1 MVAQRN
7 RRSFV
12 LARLLLVHNLTR
24 TEMKF
29 SFQILLRRIHLRLFF
44 ILCVYAAVFGA
55 KAASVFDDFVRVTEA
70 LTPQQE
76 LTNFHLPP
84 GFEMQLVA
92 SEPEIGKPMNMAFD
106 AKGRL
111 WMTQS
116 REYPYAAPL
125 DKPGRD
131 KIMVL
136 SDFDE
141 RGRARKVTTFAEG
154 LNIPIGLL
162 PYKNGVIAFSIPNI
176 YYFQD
181 TNSDGKADTKEL
193 VLGRFGFEKDVHG
206 LTSNFRRG
214 YDGWIYADHGYNNET
229 TLTAKDGSV
238 VKMQSGNCYRFRP
251 DGSRVE
257 QHSYGQVN
265 PFGLM
270 FDPLGD
276 LWSADCHSSPVYQLL
291 RGAYY
296 PSFGKPNDGLGFA
309 PNICK
314 HSHGSTAISGMVY
327 YDDDRWPAEY
337 RGNTF
342 VGNVVT
348 CRINRDYLDEH
359 GSTRVAREAPDFLIC
374 DDPWFRPVD
383 LELGPDGAMYVA
395 DFYNRI
401 IAHYEVPLDHPGRD
415 RERGRIW
422 RIVYRGTNGV
432 SAAAVG
438 SRFDL
443 AHASAKELIRELASP
458 NITRRMFAMNELVDR
473 VGEAAIRPAK
483 KMMADRKSTST
494 QRMHGLWVLHRLNG
508 LDEKILVNAA
518 QDKDRGVRVHAMRV
532 LSETENWSQTQR
544 ALVLAGLHDT
554 DPYVQRAAADAFGQH
569 PDFAQIKTLLKA
581 REAVPADDGQLL
593 HTVRMALRNH
603 LAPNGNLAK
612 LQVLPARGNA
622 FAPPTNRLGGTLASS
637 GDLDEKDSRAIA
649 DVALGV
655 KSAEAGRFLL
665 KHIENY
671 SEPREKLTTYLQH
684 GARYA
689 PGSEIGELAGFIQ
702 KHFAEDVDFQ
712 LAMFKSVQEGAG
724 QKGNELAPG
733 VRDWAL
739 ELDERLFAATDS
751 KSLEWR
757 SFPIK
762 GHDSP
767 DPWIVEKRRS
777 ADRNK
782 DFEFICSLT
791 PGGEKY
797 TGELRSKSFTIPE
810 KLSFFMAGHDGKPA
824 KPPQGKNFIRLV
836 DGDTHETLI
845 RTGPPRNDVAQTFSW
860 DLSKW
865 AGKQGIIEVVDG
877 DGGDAYAWLA
887 VGRFEPSVVTVPKTS
902 PSQVDKW
909 QQSAAEIAGSLHFE
923 KYESKLAELLGDENA
938 DADARAAAAKA
949 LSELSGPK
957 HLDEFRKV
965 ASGAD
970 ESSKLRGK
978 VAAVLGQINSPE
990 AKATIVEA
998 LRTAPT
1004 SLQTEL
1010 ALALASNREG
1020 AEALL
1025 EAVSEGKA
1033 SARLLQQRKVRDHL
1047 TAAKPD
1053 NLNERLEKLTA
1064 NLPTATEERDKLI
1077 AQRKAAFNPA
1087 KASAAKGADV
1097 FKQYC
1102 VVCHTLDGQGALI
1115 GPQLDGIGGR
1125 GVDRLLEDIL
1135 DPNRNVDRAFR
1146 STLLIMNDG
1155 DVQSG
1160 LYRRDEGEMVII
1172 AQSNGKEMSVPRKDI
1187 KERRTSETSLMPDNF
1202 GEAIPNGDFND
1213 LIAFLLSKNV
1223 KPPTASVK

>member
-1 MVAQRN
+1 MLRIETI

-12 LARLLLVHNLTR
+12 LARLLLAHNLDPR
-24 TEMKF
+24 TEMKSAF
-29 SFQILLRRIHLRLFF
+29 ENQLRQIHSHFF
-44 ILCVYAAVFGA
+44 FVLCTFATASGTQ
-55 KAASVFDDFVRVTEA
+55 AASVFDDYVRVTAA

-106 AKGRL
+106 AQGRL
-111 WMTQS
+111 WITQS

-131 KIMVL
+131 KVMVL
-136 SDFDE
+136 SDFDAN
-141 RGRARKVTTFAEG
+141 GHAKKVSTFADG

-176 YYFQD
+176 YYFAD

-214 YDGWIYADHGYNNET
+214 FDGWIYADHGYNNET

-238 VKMQSGNCYRFRP
+238 VTMQSGNCYRFKP

-257 QHSYGQVN
+257 QHSCGQVN

-314 HSHGSTAISGMVY
+314 HSHGSTAISGMVF
-327 YDDDRWPAEY
+327 YDDARWPEEY

-348 CRINRDYLDEH
+348 CRINRDFLEEH
-359 GSTRVAREAPDFLIC
+359 GSTRIAREAPDFLIC

-383 LELGPDGAMYVA
+383 LQLGPDGAMYVA

-401 IAHYEVPLDHPGRD
+401 IAHYEVPLEHPGRD

-422 RIVYRGTNGV
+422 RIVYRGTNGIFT
-432 SAAAVG
+432 AAVG
-438 SRFDL
+438 AHFDL
-443 AHASAKELIRELASP
+443 AHASAKDLLRELASP
-458 NITRRMFAMNELVDR
+458 NIARRMFAMNELVDR
-473 VGEAAIRPAK
+473 IGEPAIVPTK
-483 KMMADRKSTST
+483 KMMADKKSTPT
-494 QRMHGLWVLHRLNG
+494 QKMHGLWVLHRLNG
-508 LDEKILVNAA
+508 LDEKILVDAA

-532 LSETENWSQTQR
+532 LSETANWSQTQR
-544 ALVLAGLHDT
+544 ALALAGLHDP
-554 DPYVQRAAADAFGQH
+554 DPYVKRAAADAFGQH
-569 PDFAQIKTLLKA
+569 PDFAQIKPLLKA
-581 REAVPADDGQLL
+581 REAVQEEDGQLL
-593 HTVRMALRNH
+593 YTVRMALRNQ
-603 LAPNGNLAK
+603 LLPEGNLAK
-612 LQVLPARGNA
+612 LQQQQ
-622 FAPPTNRLGGTLASS
+622 
-637 GDLDEKDSRAIA
+637 LDEKDSRAIA

-655 KSAEAGRFLL
+655 KTADSGRFLL
-665 KHIENY
+665 KHVETY
-671 SEPREKLTTYLQH
+671 SEPREKLTAFLQH

-689 PGSEIGELAGFIQ
+689 PGTEVGQLAGFIQ
-702 KHFAEDVDFQ
+702 KHFADDVDFQ
-712 LAMFKSVQEGAG
+712 LAMFKSVQEGEG
-724 QKGNELAPG
+724 QKGNGLAPA
-733 VRDWAL
+733 VRDWAS
-739 ELDERLFAATDS
+739 ELDERLFAAADS
-751 KSLEWR
+751 KNLEWR
-757 SFPIK
+757 NLPLK

-767 DPWIVEKRRS
+767 NPWIVEKRRS

-782 DFEFICSLT
+782 DFEFLCSLT
-791 PGGEKY
+791 PGGEKK
-797 TGELRSKSFTIPE
+797 TGLLRSKAFTIPE
-810 KLSFFMAGHDGKPA
+810 KLSFFVAGHDGRPA
-824 KPPQGKNFIRLV
+824 RPPRGKNLIRLV
-836 DGDTHETLI
+836 DADTHETLI
-845 RTGPPRNDVAQTFSW
+845 QTGPPRNDVAQAFSW
-860 DLSKW
+860 DLAKW
-865 AGKQGIIEVVDG
+865 AGKQGEIEVVDG
-877 DGGDAYAWLA
+877 DAGDAFAWLA
-887 VGRFEPSVVTVPKTS
+887 VGRFEPAVVSVPKVS
-902 PSQVDKW
+902 PSQGDKL
-909 QQSAAEIAGSLHFE
+909 QQSAAELAGALHFE
-923 KYESKLAELLGDENA
+923 KYEPKLAELLVDENS

-965 ASGAD
+965 VSNAN
-970 ESSKLRGK
+970 EPNKLRGK
-978 VAAVLGQINSPE
+978 VAEVLGQINSPE
-990 AKATIVEA
+990 AKSTIVEA

-1010 ALALASNREG
+1010 AVALASNRQG

-1025 EAVSEGKA
+1025 DAMSEGKA
-1033 SARLLQQRKVRDHL
+1033 SARLLQQRKVWDHL
-1047 TAAKPD
+1047 TAAKPA
-1053 NLNERLEKLTA
+1053 NLPERLQKLTA
-1064 NLPTATEERDKLI
+1064 NLPTATAERDMLI
-1077 AQRKAAFNPA
+1077 AERRAAFNPA
-1087 KASAAKGADV
+1087 KASAAKGTEV

-1102 VVCHTLDGQGALI
+1102 VVCHTLEGQGALI
-1115 GPQLDGIGGR
+1115 GPQLDGIGSR
-1125 GVDRLLEDIL
+1125 GVDRLLEDVL

-1146 STLLIMNDG
+1146 TTLLLMNDG

-1160 LYRRDEGEMVII
+1160 LYRRDEGEMAII
-1172 AQSNGKEMSVPRKDI
+1172 AQSNGKELSVPRKDI
-1187 KERRTSETSLMPDNF
+1187 RERRTSETSLMPDNF
-1202 GEAIPNGDFND
+1202 GDAIPKTDFND
-1213 LIAFLLSKNV
+1213 LMAFLLSKNV
-1223 KPPTASVK
+1223 KPPTTSAK

>member
-1 MVAQRN
+1 MKCAFDRPTRIRQH
-7 RRSFV
+7 
-12 LARLLLVHNLTR
+12 LLFL
-24 TEMKF
+24 
-29 SFQILLRRIHLRLFF
+29 
-44 ILCVYAAVFGA
+44 LCVFAATISA
-55 KAASVFDDFVRVTEA
+55 RAASVFDDFVRVTEA

-92 SEPEIGKPMNMAFD
+92 SEPQIGKPMNMAFD

-111 WMTQS
+111 WITQS
-116 REYPYAAPL
+116 REYPFAGPV

-136 SDFDE
+136 SDFDAS
-141 RGRARKVTTFAEG
+141 GRARKVATFAEA

-162 PYKNGVIAFSIPNI
+162 PYKDGVIAFSIPNI

-193 VLGRFGFEKDVHG
+193 ILGRFGFDKDVHG

-214 YDGWIYADHGYNNET
+214 YDGWIYADHGYNNES
-229 TLTAKDGSV
+229 TLTAKDGSTIT
-238 VKMQSGNCYRFRP
+238 MQSGNCYRFRP
-251 DGSRVE
+251 DGSCVE
-257 QHSYGQVN
+257 QHSHGQVN

-270 FDPLGD
+270 FDALGD

-309 PNICK
+309 PNICD
-314 HSHGSTAISGMVY
+314 HSHGSTAIAGMVF
-327 YDDDRWPAEY
+327 YDDDKWPAEY

-348 CRINRDYLDEH
+348 CRINRDRLEEH
-359 GSTRVAREAPDFLIC
+359 GSTRIAREAPDFLIC

-383 LELGPDGAMYVA
+383 LHLGPDGAMYVA

-422 RIVYRGTNGV
+422 RIIYRGTNGV
-432 SAAAVG
+432 STAAGAP
-438 SRFDL
+438 RFDL
-443 AHASAKELIRELASP
+443 AHASAKELVRELASP

-473 VGEAAIRPAK
+473 VGQAAIAPTK
-483 KMMADRKSTST
+483 KMMADKKSTPS

-508 LDEKILVNAA
+508 LDEKILVDAA

-532 LSETENWSQTQR
+532 LSETANWSNTQR
-544 ALVLAGLHDT
+544 ALALAELHDP
-554 DPYVQRAAADAFGQH
+554 DSYVKRAAADALGQH
-569 PDFAQIKTLLKA
+569 PEFAQIEPLVKE
-581 REAVPADDGQLL
+581 RETVPAEDGQLL
-593 HTVRMALRNH
+593 HTVRMALRNQ
-603 LAPNGNLAK
+603 LVPEENIVK
-612 LQVLPARGNA
+612 LRQQQ
-622 FAPPTNRLGGTLASS
+622 
-637 GDLDEKDSRAIA
+637 LDEKDSRAIA
-649 DVALGV
+649 DVTLGV

-665 KHIENY
+665 KHVETY
-671 SEPREKLTTYLQH
+671 SEPREKLTAYLQH

-689 PGSEIGELAGFIQ
+689 PGEEIGQLAGFIQ
-702 KHFAEDVDFQ
+702 KHFPDDIDFQ
-712 LAMFKSVQEGAG
+712 LAMFKSVQEGAD
-724 QKGNELAPG
+724 QKGNELAPA
-733 VRDWAL
+733 VRDWAGD
-739 ELDERLFAATDS
+739 LDERLFADTDS
-751 KSLEWR
+751 KSLGWR
-757 SFPIK
+757 NFGIK

-767 DPWIVEKRRS
+767 DPWIVERRRS

-782 DFEFICSLT
+782 ESDFICSLM
-791 PGGEKY
+791 PNGEKN
-797 TGELRSKSFTIPE
+797 TGLLRSKAFTIPE
-810 KLSFFMAGHDGKPA
+810 KLSFFMAGHDGRPA

-836 DGDTHETLI
+836 DADTHETLLQ
-845 RTGPPRNDVAQTFSW
+845 TGPPRNDVAQAFNW
-860 DLSKW
+860 DLGKW
-865 AGKQGIIEVVDG
+865 AGRQGAIEIVDG
-877 DGGDAYAWLA
+877 DAGTAFAWLA
-887 VGRFEPSVVTVPKTS
+887 VGRFEPAVVDVPKVS
-902 PSQVDKW
+902 PNEMDKW
-909 QQSAAEIAGSLHFE
+909 QQSAAEIAGSLRFG
-923 KYESKLAELLGDENA
+923 KYESKLAELLDDEYA

-949 LSELSGPK
+949 LTELSGPK
-957 HLDEFRKV
+957 HLEEFRKV
-965 ASGAD
+965 VSSAD
-970 ESSKLRGK
+970 ESTKLRGK
-978 VAAVLGQINSPE
+978 VAALLGQINSPE
-990 AKATIVEA
+990 AKATLVEA
-998 LRTAPT
+998 LRTAST
-1004 SLQTEL
+1004 SLQMEL

-1033 SARLLQQRKVRDHL
+1033 SARLLQQRKVKDHL

-1053 NLNERLEKLTA
+1053 NLTERLQKLTA
-1064 NLPTATEERDKLI
+1064 SLPTATEERDKLI
-1077 AQRKAAFNPA
+1077 AERRTAFNPA
-1087 KASAAKGADV
+1087 KVSAAKGAEV

-1102 VVCHTLDGQGALI
+1102 VVCHQLEGQGALI

-1125 GVDRLLEDIL
+1125 GVDRLLEDVL

-1160 LYRRDEGEMVII
+1160 LYRRDEGETVII
-1172 AQSNGKEMSVPRKDI
+1172 AQSNGKEISVPRKDI

-1202 GEAIPNGDFND
+1202 GEAIPKEDFND
-1213 LIAFLLSKNV
+1213 LISFLLTKNV
-1223 KPPTASVK
+1223 KPATAQVK

>member
-1 MVAQRN
+1 
-7 RRSFV
+7 
-12 LARLLLVHNLTR
+12 
-24 TEMKF
+24 MKF
-29 SFQILLRRIHLRLFF
+29 AFEKLFRRTHLRLVL
-44 ILCVYAAVFGA
+44 ILCVFAVA
-55 KAASVFDDFVRVTEA
+55 STASAASVFDDYVRVTEA

-92 SEPEIGKPMNMAFD
+92 SEPQIGKPMNMAFD

-111 WMTQS
+111 WITQS

-136 SDFDE
+136 SDFDAN
-141 RGRARKVTTFAEG
+141 GHAKKVTTFAEG

-193 VLGRFGFEKDVHG
+193 VLGRFGFDKDVHG

-214 YDGWIYADHGYNNET
+214 FDGWIYADHGYNNET

-238 VKMQSGNCYRFRP
+238 VKMQSGNCYRFKP
-251 DGSRVE
+251 DGLRVE

-314 HSHGSTAISGMVY
+314 HSHGSTAISGIVY
-327 YDDDRWPAEY
+327 YDDDRWPKEY
-337 RGNTF
+337 RGNIF

-359 GSTRVAREAPDFLIC
+359 GSTRVTKEAPDFLIC

-383 LELGPDGAMYVA
+383 LQPGPDGAMYVA
-395 DFYNRI
+395 DFYNRV
-401 IAHYEVPLDHPGRD
+401 IAHYEVPLEHPGRD

-422 RIVYRGTNGV
+422 RIVYRGTNSNSG
-432 SAAAVG
+432 SAKLLSPLNCDF
-438 SRFDL
+438 SR
-443 AHASAKELIRELASP
+443 ASAKELIRELASA
-458 NITRRMFAMNELVDR
+458 NIARRMFAMNELVER
-473 VGEAAIRPAK
+473 VGAAAVAPVR
-483 KMMADRKSTST
+483 KMMGNKKSTAS
-494 QRMHGLWVLHRLNG
+494 QKMHGLWVLHRLNG
-508 LDEKILVNAA
+508 LDEKILVQAA
-518 QDKDRGVRVHAMRV
+518 EDKERGVRVHAMRV
-532 LSETENWSQTQR
+532 LSETPNWSQTQR
-544 ALVLAGLHDT
+544 ALAMAGLHDP
-554 DPYVQRAAADAFGQH
+554 DAYVRRAAADALGQH
-569 PDFAQIKTLLKA
+569 ADFVEIKPLLNA
-581 REAVPADDGQLL
+581 RDGVTAEDGQLL
-593 HTVRMALRNH
+593 HTVRMALRNQ
-603 LAPNGNLAK
+603 LAPDENLAK
-612 LQVLPARGNA
+612 LQQEH
-622 FAPPTNRLGGTLASS
+622 
-637 GDLDEKDSRAIA
+637 LDEKDSRAIA

-665 KHIENY
+665 KHVQNY
-671 SEPREKLTTYLQH
+671 SEPREKLTAYLQH

-689 PGSEIGELAGFIQ
+689 TGSEVGELAGFIQ
-702 KHFAEDVDFQ
+702 KHFADEVDFQ
-712 LAMFKSVQEGAG
+712 LAMFKSVQKGTG
-724 QKGNELAPG
+724 QKGNGLAPP
-733 VRDWAL
+733 VRDWAS

-751 KSLEWR
+751 KSVEWR
-757 SFPIK
+757 NIPIK

-767 DPWIVEKRRS
+767 DPWVVEKRRS

-782 DFEFICSLT
+782 DFEFLSSLMSE
-791 PGGEKY
+791 GEKN
-797 TGELRSKSFTIPE
+797 TGLLRSKAFTIPE

-824 KPPQGKNFIRLV
+824 KPALGKNLIRLV
-836 DGDTHETLI
+836 DAETRETLVQS
-845 RTGPPRNDVAQTFSW
+845 GAPRNDVAQAFGW

-865 AGKQGIIEVVDG
+865 AGKQGMVEIVDG
-877 DGGDAYAWLA
+877 DAEDSFAWLA
-887 VGRFEPSVVTVPKTS
+887 VGRFEPAVVTVPKMS

-909 QQSAAEIAGSLHFE
+909 QESAAEIAGALHFE
-923 KYESKLAELLGDENA
+923 KYEPRLKELLEDENA
-938 DADARAAAAKA
+938 VADARAAAAKA

-957 HLDEFRKV
+957 HLEEYRKV
-965 ASGAD
+965 V
-970 ESSKLRGK
+970 SSANEPNKLRGK
-978 VAAVLGQINSPE
+978 VAEVLGQINSPE

-1025 EAVSEGKA
+1025 EAVCEGKA
-1033 SARLLQQRKVRDHL
+1033 TARLLQQRKVKDHL
-1047 TAAKPD
+1047 TAAKPN
-1053 NLNERLEKLTA
+1053 NLAERLEKLTA
-1064 NLPTATEERDKLI
+1064 NLPTASEERDKLI
-1077 AQRKAAFNPA
+1077 AERRAAFNA
-1087 KASAAKGADV
+1087 ATASVAKGTEV

-1125 GVDRLLEDIL
+1125 GLDRLMEDVL
-1135 DPNRNVDRAFR
+1135 DSNRNVDRAFR
-1146 STLLIMNDG
+1146 TTLLIMNDG

-1172 AQSNGKEMSVPRKDI
+1172 AQSNGKELSVPRKDI

-1202 GEAIPNGDFND
+1202 GEAIPKADFND

>member
-1 MVAQRN
+1 
-7 RRSFV
+7 
-12 LARLLLVHNLTR
+12 
-24 TEMKF
+24 
-29 SFQILLRRIHLRLFF
+29 
-44 ILCVYAAVFGA
+44 
-55 KAASVFDDFVRVTEA
+55 
-70 LTPQQE
+70 
-76 LTNFHLPP
+76 
-84 GFEMQLVA
+84 
-92 SEPEIGKPMNMAFD
+92 
-106 AKGRL
+106 
-111 WMTQS
+111 
-116 REYPYAAPL
+116 
-125 DKPGRD
+125 
-131 KIMVL
+131 
-136 SDFDE
+136 
-141 RGRARKVTTFAEG
+141 
-154 LNIPIGLL
+154 
-162 PYKNGVIAFSIPNI
+162 
-176 YYFQD
+176 
-181 TNSDGKADTKEL
+181 
-193 VLGRFGFEKDVHG
+193 
-206 LTSNFRRG
+206 
-214 YDGWIYADHGYNNET
+214 
-229 TLTAKDGSV
+229 
-238 VKMQSGNCYRFRP
+238 
-251 DGSRVE
+251 
-257 QHSYGQVN
+257 
-265 PFGLM
+265 M

-314 HSHGSTAISGMVY
+314 HSHGSTAISGMVF

-383 LELGPDGAMYVA
+383 LQVGPDGEMYVA

-401 IAHYEVPLDHPGRD
+401 IAHYEVPLEHPGRD

-422 RIVYRGTNGV
+422 RIVYRGTNGA
-432 SAAAVG
+432 STASVG
-438 SRFDL
+438 ARFDL

-473 VGEAAIRPAK
+473 VGEPASGPTK
-483 KMMADRKSTST
+483 KMMADKKSTSS

-508 LDEKILVNAA
+508 LEEKILVDAA
-518 QDKDRGVRVHAMRV
+518 QDKDGGVRVHAMRV
-532 LSETENWSQTQR
+532 LSETANWSQTQR
-544 ALVLAGLHDT
+544 ALALAGLHDA
-554 DPYVQRAAADAFGQH
+554 DPFVQRAAADALGQH
-569 PDFAQIKTLLKA
+569 PDFAQIKALLKA

-593 HTVRMALRNH
+593 HTIRMSLRNQ
-603 LAPNGNLAK
+603 LVPDENLAK
-612 LQVLPARGNA
+612 LVLPARGNA
-622 FAPPTNRLGGTLASS
+622 FGSS

-665 KHIENY
+665 KHVETY
-671 SEPREKLTTYLQH
+671 SEPREKLTAYLQH

-689 PGSEIGELAGFIQ
+689 PGAEVGQLADFIQ
-702 KHFAEDVDFQ
+702 KRCADDIDFQ

-724 QKGNELAPG
+724 QKGNELAAG
-733 VRDWAL
+733 VRDWAS
-739 ELDERLFAATDS
+739 ELDARLFAATDS

-757 SFPIK
+757 NFPTK

-791 PGGEKY
+791 AGGEKN
-797 TGELRSKSFTIPE
+797 TGELRSKTFAIPD
-810 KLSFFMAGHDGKPA
+810 KLSFFMAGHDGRPA
-824 KPPQGKNFIRLV
+824 KGPQGKNFIRLV

-845 RTGPPRNDVAQTFSW
+845 QTGPPRNDVAQAFSW

-865 AGKQGIIEVVDG
+865 AGKQGVIEVVDG
-877 DGGDAYAWLA
+877 DEGDAYAWLA
-887 VGRFEPSVVTVPKTS
+887 VGRFEPEVVTVPKMS
-902 PSQVDKW
+902 PSQVDKL
-909 QQSAAEIAGSLHFE
+909 QQSAAEIAGALHFE
-923 KYESKLAELLGDENA
+923 KYESKLGELLEDENA
-938 DADARAAAAKA
+938 DADARAVAAKA
-949 LSELSGPK
+949 LSEMSGPK

-965 ASGAD
+965 VSSAD
-970 ESSKLRGK
+970 EPSKLRGK

-990 AKATIVEA
+990 AKGTIVEA

-1033 SARLLQQRKVRDHL
+1033 SARLLQQRRVKDHL
-1047 TAAKPD
+1047 TTAKPD
-1053 NLNERLEKLTA
+1053 NVAERMEKLTA

-1077 AQRKAAFNPA
+1077 AQRRAAFNPA
-1087 KASAAKGADV
+1087 KASAAKGAEV

-1102 VVCHTLDGQGALI
+1102 VVCHMLDGQGAVI

-1125 GVDRLLEDIL
+1125 GVDRVMEDVL

-1146 STLLIMNDG
+1146 TTLLMMNDG

-1172 AQSNGKEMSVPRKDI
+1172 AQSNGKEMSVPRKEI

-1202 GEAIPNGDFND
+1202 GEAIPKEEFDD
-1213 LIAFLLSKNV
+1213 LIAFLLTKNV
-1223 KPPTASVK
+1223 KPPGK

>member
-1 MVAQRN
+1 
-7 RRSFV
+7 
-12 LARLLLVHNLTR
+12 
-24 TEMKF
+24 MKF
-29 SFQILLRRIHLRLFF
+29 ASDRPTHIRQHLLFL
-44 ILCVYAAVFGA
+44 LCVFAAA
-55 KAASVFDDFVRVTEA
+55 ISARAASVFDDFVRVTEA
-70 LTPQQE
+70 LTPQQQ

-92 SEPEIGKPMNMAFD
+92 SEPQIGKPMNMAFD

-111 WMTQS
+111 WITQS
-116 REYPYAAPL
+116 REYPFAAPV

-136 SDFDE
+136 SDFDAS
-141 RGRARKVTTFAEG
+141 GKARKVTTFAEG

-162 PYKNGVIAFSIPNI
+162 PYKDGVIAFSIPNI

-193 VLGRFGFEKDVHG
+193 ILGRFGFDKDVHG

-214 YDGWIYADHGYNNET
+214 YDGWIYADHGYNNES
-229 TLTAKDGSV
+229 TLTAKDGSTIT
-238 VKMQSGNCYRFRP
+238 MQSGNCYRFEP

-257 QHSYGQVN
+257 QHSHGQVN

-309 PNICK
+309 PNVCD
-314 HSHGSTAISGMVY
+314 HSHGSTAIAGMVF
-327 YDDDRWPAEY
+327 YDDDKWPAEY

-348 CRINRDYLDEH
+348 CRINRDRLEEH
-359 GSTRVAREAPDFLIC
+359 GSTRITREAPDFLIC

-383 LELGPDGAMYVA
+383 IHLGPDGAMYVA

-415 RERGRIW
+415 RDRGRIW
-422 RIVYRGTNGV
+422 RVVYRGTNSV
-432 SAAAVG
+432 STAALAA
-438 SRFDL
+438 RFDL
-443 AHASAKELIRELASP
+443 ARASAKDLIRELANP

-473 VGEAAIRPAK
+473 IGASAIAPTK
-483 KMMADRKSTST
+483 KMMADKKSTPF
-494 QRMHGLWVLHRLNG
+494 QRLHGLWVLHRLNG
-508 LDEKILVNAA
+508 MDEKILVDAA

-532 LSETENWSQTQR
+532 LSETANWSQTQR
-544 ALVLAGLHDT
+544 ALALAGLHDP
-554 DPYVQRAAADAFGQH
+554 DPYVKRAAADAFGQH
-569 PDFAQIKTLLKA
+569 PIFTQIEPLLKA
-581 REAVPADDGQLL
+581 REAVPVEDGQLL
-593 HTVRMALRNH
+593 YTVRMALRN
-603 LAPNGNLAK
+603 
-612 LQVLPARGNA
+612 QVLPEANLARLQEEHLN
-622 FAPPTNRLGGTLASS
+622 
-637 GDLDEKDSRAIA
+637 EKDSRAIA

-665 KHIENY
+665 KHVETY
-671 SEPREKLTTYLQH
+671 SEPREKLTAYLQH

-689 PGSEIGELAGFIQ
+689 PGAEIGQLAGFIQ
-702 KHFAEDVDFQ
+702 KHFADDVDFQ

-724 QKGNELAPG
+724 QKGNELAPA
-733 VRDWAL
+733 VRDWAAD
-739 ELDERLFAATDS
+739 LDERLFAATDS

-757 SFPIK
+757 NFAIK

-767 DPWIVEKRRS
+767 DPWIVEKRHS

-782 DFEFICSLT
+782 ESEFICSLM
-791 PGGEKY
+791 PNGEKN
-797 TGELRSKSFTIPE
+797 TGLLRSKAFTIPQN
-810 KLSFFMAGHDGKPA
+810 LSFFMAGHDGRPA
-824 KPPQGKNFIRLV
+824 KPPQVKNFIRLV

-845 RTGPPRNDVAQTFSW
+845 QTGPPRNDVAQAFNW
-860 DLSKW
+860 DLGKW
-865 AGKQGIIEVVDG
+865 AGRQGAIEVVDG
-877 DGGDAYAWLA
+877 DADDAYAWLA
-887 VGRFEPSVVTVPKTS
+887 VGRFEPAVVSVPKTS
-902 PSQVDKW
+902 PNQMEKW

-923 KYESKLAELLGDENA
+923 KYEPKLTQLLEDPNA
-938 DADARAAAAKA
+938 DSDARGAAAKA

-957 HLDEFRKV
+957 HIDEFRKV
-965 ASGAD
+965 VSSAD
-970 ESSKLRGK
+970 ESTKLRGK

-1033 SARLLQQRKVRDHL
+1033 SARLLQQRKVKDHL

-1053 NLNERLEKLTA
+1053 NLAERLQKLTA

-1077 AQRKAAFNPA
+1077 AERRTAFNPA
-1087 KASAAKGADV
+1087 QTSAAKGAEA

-1102 VVCHTLDGQGALI
+1102 VVCHSLEGQGALI

-1125 GVDRLLEDIL
+1125 GVDRLLEDVL

-1172 AQSNGKEMSVPRKDI
+1172 AQSNGKEISVPRKDI

-1202 GEAIPNGDFND
+1202 GEAIPKEEFND
-1213 LIAFLLSKNV
+1213 LIAFLLTKNV
-1223 KPPTASVK
+1223 KPPTTSAK